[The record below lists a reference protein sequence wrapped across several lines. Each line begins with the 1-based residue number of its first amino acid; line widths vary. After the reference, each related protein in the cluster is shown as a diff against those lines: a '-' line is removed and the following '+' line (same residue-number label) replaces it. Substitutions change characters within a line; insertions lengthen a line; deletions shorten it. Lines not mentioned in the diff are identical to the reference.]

1 MKNEKPTH
9 IDLFSGIGGFALAFQ
24 REGFRT
30 IGHAEVEP
38 FACAVYHEHFPASV
52 CFGGVQNVTSHSV
65 LERCGE
71 LPVVVTGGF
80 PCQPHSLAGKRKAS
94 ADDRDL
100 WGECKRVLGDLR
112 PRFAL
117 FENVGGLLTS
127 ERGLFYNR
135 VLSDLAEIR
144 FACLW
149 QVVSAADV
157 GAPHRR
163 ERVWLLCVNELSN
176 TGNARPSR
184 AGSKPQ
190 SESAIVEPCNGD
202 SKEVNPLADG
212 GEVGLSGQAA
222 IRKLAGGG
230 FSVNSS
236 QIQWPSRPGQPQFT
250 WEPPRVV
257 GDTAQRQ
264 GDGRNSGSMDGA
276 QRGGRCGDDAAD
288 AASKSVGDANPRRC
302 EQCNTG
308 QRTIPIANAASG
320 QIESALGRMP
330 NGLPAPLVRAWP
342 QVHNRVGQLKGY
354 GNAIVPAVAQIF
366 ARAIY
371 KQIDTHPADAQSE
384 SKARG

>member
-1 MKNEKPTH
+1 MNEQPTH

-38 FACAVYHEHFPASV
+38 FACAVYHSHFPDSI
-52 CFGGVQNVTSHSV
+52 CFGGVQNVTRDSI

-71 LPVVVTGGF
+71 LPAVVTGGF

-100 WGECKRVLGDLR
+100 WGECKRVLGDVR

-163 ERVWLLCVNELSN
+163 ERVWMLCVNELAV
-176 TGNARPSR
+176 G
-184 AGSKPQ
+184 
-190 SESAIVEPCNGD
+190 
-202 SKEVNPLADG
+202 LADG
-212 GEVGLSGQAA
+212 NEPRLQGRRITGEPEITRGAQCDDQQPL
-222 IRKLAGGG
+222 RCGGD
-230 FSVNSS
+230 
-236 QIQWPSRPGQPQFT
+236 WPSRPGQPQFA
-250 WEPPRVV
+250 WEPQRVV
-257 GDTAQRQ
+257 LADSQSGQSRQ
-264 GDGRNSGSMDGA
+264 QAERERREDFERGSQAVGNSNAG
-276 QRGGRCGDDAAD
+276 
-288 AASKSVGDANPRRC
+288 RC
-302 EQCNTG
+302 EQCDTG
-308 QRTIPIANAASG
+308 QRTISIINTAGG
-320 QIESALGRMP
+320 QTQPALGSLP
-330 NGLPAPLVRAWP
+330 NGLSAAMVRAWP

-354 GNAIVPAVAQIF
+354 GNAIVPQVAQIF
-366 ARAIY
+366 ARAIRS
-371 KQIDTHPADAQSE
+371 QIV
-384 SKARG
+384 